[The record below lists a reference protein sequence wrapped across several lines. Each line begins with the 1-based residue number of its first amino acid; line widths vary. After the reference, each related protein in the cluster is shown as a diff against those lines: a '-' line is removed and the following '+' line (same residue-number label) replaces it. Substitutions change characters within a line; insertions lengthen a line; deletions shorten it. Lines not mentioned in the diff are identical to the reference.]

1 MRSFP
6 HQTAGLRSLQNLGP
20 EIRQALTCDT
30 EEEEEGQEGVEEE
43 DEKNLETNR
52 ATMVSQPPSRRGSRI
67 SVSMPVGDRLPDS
80 LSLGPSED
88 DRGTP
93 TSSQP
98 SVSQTGSHTYRRGS
112 GALIFTIPEE
122 GNSQPKGTKGQ
133 DEKDEEE
140 EVPDR
145 LSYID
150 EQTGTPPCPVLLPP
164 HRAQR
169 YMDGHLAPRRRLL
182 PPTPAGRKPSF
193 TIQCLQRQG
202 SCEDLPIPGTY
213 HRGRNSGPSRAQ
225 GSWATPPQRG
235 RLLYAPLLLV
245 EEGAAGEG
253 YLGRSSGPLRTFTCL
268 HVPGT
273 HSDPSHGKRGSAD
286 SLVEALVAGGQFRVV
301 KEPLGFVKV
310 LQWVF
315 AIFAFAT
322 CGSYSGELQLSVD
335 CANKTESDLSIEVE
349 FEYPFRLHQVYFDA
363 PTCRGGTTKVFLVGD
378 YSSSAEFFVTVA
390 VFAFLY
396 SMGALATYI
405 FLQNKYRENNKGPM
419 MDFLATAVFA
429 FMWLVSS
436 SAWAKGLSDVKMAT
450 DPENIIKE
458 MPVCRQ
464 TGNTCK
470 ELRDPVTSGLNTSV
484 VFGFLNLVLWVGNLW
499 FVFKETGWA
508 APFLRAPPGA
518 PEKQPAPGDAYGD
531 AGYGQGPG
539 GYGPQDSYGPQ
550 GGYQPDYGQ
559 PAGSGGGGY
568 GPQGDYG
575 QQGYGPQGAPTSF
588 SNQM

>member
-1 MRSFP
+1 MAAGCEGRGCRRLGCSNDRAPPPPRPAPALASRHLPPPALLMLLLADMDVVNQRPWCLLLSPKYHFLLLTPSP
-6 HQTAGLRSLQNLGP
+6 HVAHSQESH
-20 EIRQALTCDT
+20 ALSPGIIAWQPDP
-30 EEEEEGQEGVEEE
+30 
-43 DEKNLETNR
+43 
-52 ATMVSQPPSRRGSRI
+52 SPPSLF
-67 SVSMPVGDRLPDS
+67 PTTLP
-80 LSLGPSED
+80 
-88 DRGTP
+88 
-93 TSSQP
+93 
-98 SVSQTGSHTYRRGS
+98 
-112 GALIFTIPEE
+112 
-122 GNSQPKGTKGQ
+122 
-133 DEKDEEE
+133 
-140 EVPDR
+140 
-145 LSYID
+145 
-150 EQTGTPPCPVLLPP
+150 PPCCF
-164 HRAQR
+164 
-169 YMDGHLAPRRRLL
+169 
-182 PPTPAGRKPSF
+182 S
-193 TIQCLQRQG
+193 
-202 SCEDLPIPGTY
+202 
-213 HRGRNSGPSRAQ
+213 
-225 GSWATPPQRG
+225 PQ
-235 RLLYAPLLLV
+235 
-245 EEGAAGEG
+245 
-253 YLGRSSGPLRTFTCL
+253 
-268 HVPGT
+268 
-273 HSDPSHGKRGSAD
+273 
-286 SLVEALVAGGQFRVV
+286 LVAGGQFRVV

-322 CGSYSGELQLSVD
+322 CGSYNGELRLSVE
-335 CANKTESDLSIEVE
+335 CANKTESALNIEVE

-363 PTCRGGTTKVFLVGD
+363 PNCQGRTTKVFLVGD

-450 DPENIIKE
+450 DPETIIKE

-464 TGNTCK
+464 TGNSCK

-508 APFLRAPPGA
+508 APFMRAPPGA

-559 PAGSGGGGY
+559 PAGGGGGGY